1 MDWKT
6 LSRHD
11 YFGEHFT
18 PFSFLEKRFFFF
30 QLRRPLS
37 YKISRIK
44 RLSFVYFLSSLIERT
59 SGYMSKVRRNDSLI
73 HLTHVLSLHHLMK
86 GIIDRLL
93 FMKLHDWSYSL
104 TSSPWQNVCI
114 ILRGRSHNIYVCVL
128 IKVPIYNWNHV
139 VNDLLVTTPQN

>member
-18 PFSFLEKRFFFF
+18 PFSFLEKRFCFSGWEGHC
-30 QLRRPLS
+30 L
-37 YKISRIK
+37 IK
-44 RLSFVYFLSSLIERT
+44 YQGSKDWALFIFLSTLIERT

-93 FMKLHDWSYSL
+93 FMKLHDWSYSP
-104 TSSPWQNVCI
+104 TSSPWQNLCK
-114 ILRGRSHNIYVCVL
+114 ILWGRSHNIYVCVM